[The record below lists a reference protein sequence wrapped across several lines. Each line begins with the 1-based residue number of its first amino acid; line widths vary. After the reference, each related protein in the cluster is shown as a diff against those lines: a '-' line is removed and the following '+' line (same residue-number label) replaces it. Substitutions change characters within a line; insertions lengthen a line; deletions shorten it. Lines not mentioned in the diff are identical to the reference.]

1 MLKEEE
7 IETMSEFKKFINL
20 FVKDEFHWPRI
31 RSHTKGLILESR
43 LLGHGDDETENLIVL
58 TRKGK
63 IREEIWREYP
73 GACGSSLGKEK
84 KKYLTLKRAIR
95 LIKSWS
101 NLSNKDICEF
111 FKVLNEQII
120 TPDLCAWS
128 DTGFYFSIW
137 ITEVLRKARKI
148 NLPQ

>member
-20 FVKDEFHWPRI
+20 FVKDEFHWPLI

-43 LLGHGDDETENLIVL
+43 LLGHGDDKTENIIVL

-63 IREEIWREYP
+63 IREEIWREQQ
-73 GACGSSLGKEK
+73 GFCGSFLEREK

-95 LIKSWS
+95 LIKSWG

-128 DTGFYFSIW
+128 DNGCYFDIW
-137 ITEVLRKARKI
+137 ITEVLEEARK
-148 NLPQ
+148 